1 MGDLVVVA
9 PVLPTRETALRRH
22 LRSLA
27 ASPLAQLPHETHFAR
42 FVVVPLDG
50 PRLLFSSRFDVSVES
65 YIEALARLPAAGT
78 IWSHCESGE
87 DLRDPANLG
96 HYLTVNRVKSPYI
109 LAPWPK
115 VSVSEVNEALE
126 RQARLSTLV
135 VGAASLGPIGL
146 AHAFRERFPR

>member
-9 PVLPTRETALRRH
+9 PVLPTRETALRQH
-22 LRSLA
+22 LRGLA
-27 ASPLAQLPHETHFAR
+27 ASPFAQLPYETHFGR

-65 YIEALARLPAAGT
+65 YIEALAGLRSAAE
-78 IWSHCESGE
+78 IWSHCDSAE
-87 DLRDPANLG
+87 DLHNPANLSE
-96 HYLTVNRVKSPYI
+96 YLTVNRLTSPYL

-115 VSVSEVNEALE
+115 VSVGEVNEALE

-135 VGAASLGPIGL
+135 VEAGELGPIAL

>member
-9 PVLPTRETALRRH
+9 PVLPTRETALRHH
-22 LRSLA
+22 LRGLG

-65 YIEALARLPAAGT
+65 YIEALATSPAAAA

-87 DLRDPANLG
+87 DLRDPARLRE
-96 HYLTVNRVKSPYI
+96 YLTAKRLKSPY
-109 LAPWPK
+109 LLVPWPK
-115 VSVSEVNEALE
+115 VTVGEVNEALE
-126 RQARLSTLV
+126 RQARLSALV
-135 VGAASLGPIGL
+135 VEAAALGPVGV

>member
-9 PVLPTRETALRRH
+9 PVLPTRETALRNH
-22 LRSLA
+22 LRGLV

-65 YIEALARLPAAGT
+65 YIEALARLPAAAT

-87 DLRDPANLG
+87 DLRDPVSLSE
-96 HYLTVNRVKSPYI
+96 YLTEHRLRSPYI

-115 VSVSEVNEALE
+115 VSVREVNEALE
-126 RQARLSTLV
+126 RQARLSTFV
-135 VGAASLGPIGL
+135 VEAAALSPTAL

>member
-9 PVLPTRETALRRH
+9 PVLPTRETALRHH
-22 LRSLA
+22 LRGLA
-27 ASPLAQLPHETHFAR
+27 ASPFADLPYETHFGR

-50 PRLLFSSRFDVSVES
+50 PRLLFSSRFDVTVES
-65 YIEALARLPAAGT
+65 YIEALAGLPAAAE
-78 IWSHCESGE
+78 IWSHCESAD
-87 DLRDPANLG
+87 DLRNPANLG
-96 HYLTVNRVKSPYI
+96 CYLTVNRVKSPYI

-115 VSVSEVNEALE
+115 VSVAEVNEALE

-135 VGAASLGPIGL
+135 VEAAALGPVGL